1 VKKFEKRP
9 FALIGVNTNSKEP
22 KKLGEVMEKE
32 KLPWR
37 SFADNGDIVRRW
49 NLAGTPTIYLIDHAG
64 VIRCKWVGA
73 PGKKALD
80 EALEKLILEAEKVS
94 VTGPR

>member
-1 VKKFEKRP
+1 VQKFEKRP
-9 FALIGVNTNSKEP
+9 FALIGVDTNPEEP
-22 KKLGEVMEKE
+22 QKLEEVMEHE

-64 VIRCKWVGA
+64 VIRGKWVGA
-73 PGKKALD
+73 PGEKALD
-80 EALEKLILEAEKVS
+80 EALEKLIVEAEKVATS
-94 VTGPR
+94 GPR